1 MTRIHWEKEEKN
13 ELENYFAKNPHPG
26 STEKQMIASKLEVSI
41 VKVNNF
47 FKNKRQRLRRS
58 GVAIKRVFHKD
69 PIVRESKSRRT
80 TRNAAKV
87 TQSEVGQVVKNEP
100 CDFVIKQE
108 RDDDPDYQPDE
119 SVETSVCIRAPKS
132 PNLINDCSQ
141 PVEKASEMAP
151 INHAK
156 SPSFK
161 NITTRGPIQSLFPTT
176 PIQQARFTTS
186 TPIIP
191 TYLPI
196 QSPYVRSYLEATPS
210 CFDSN
215 ATQYFPVNVKSTKAT
230 DIAHEHEKDLDQ
242 ILENNVNELDASND
256 TGTEDAG
263 FEMLSEPEPEIEIKP
278 LPNWFPFSVLYP
290 NQSLYPSQPSYQ
302 LNMNLGYYPNQGYC
316 PSIYQKYMPF

>member
-1 MTRIHWEKEEKN
+1 MTRIHWEKEEKD

-26 STEKQMIASKLEVSI
+26 PTEKQVIASKLEVSI

-58 GVAIKRVFHKD
+58 GVAIKRVFHED
-69 PIVRESKSRRT
+69 PRVCESKSRRAT
-80 TRNAAKV
+80 TTAAKV
-87 TQSEVGQVVKNEP
+87 TQKKMDQAVKNEP
-100 CDFVIKQE
+100 CGLVIKHE

-119 SVETSVCIRAPKS
+119 SPETSVCIKASKS
-132 PNLINDCSQ
+132 ANPINDSSQ
-141 PVEKASEMAP
+141 PVEILEMPP
-151 INHAK
+151 INHVK
-156 SPSFK
+156 SLSFK

-196 QSPYVRSYLEATPS
+196 QPPYLRSYLEATPS

-215 ATQYFPVNVKSTKAT
+215 AIQYFPINDKSTKAT
-230 DIAHEHEKDLDQ
+230 DIPFEHEKNLDQ
-242 ILENNVNELDASND
+242 ILENNINELGDSND
-256 TGTEDAG
+256 TGIEDAG

-290 NQSLYPSQPSYQ
+290 NQYLYTSQPSYQ
-302 LNMNLGYYPNQGYC
+302 LNPNLGDYPNQSYC